1 MHKRAFIFGLILLI
15 LHAIPGT
22 ARAACDIDRPVVFA
36 DLNWDSNRLHTRVA
50 RFILEQGFGCA
61 TDTIPG
67 ATLPLVLALIR
78 GDADVMMELWEEDIQ
93 DTWNQ
98 AEADGKVIKAGI
110 NYSAALQGW
119 FIPRYLAEGAA
130 KGLTHVTDLPR
141 FKHLFRDPEEP
152 AKGRFTNCPAGWGC
166 ENVNTRKLRAYGLDG
181 HFTNFRTGTGAALDA
196 AIETAFK
203 RRKPILFYYWGPT
216 WIMGKHD
223 MVMLQEPPFDPD
235 VWRALRS
242 DETPAKACA
251 YPRPEVEVA
260 LNKDF
265 AGKAPTL
272 ARFFAQ
278 YRTSMDLT
286 SAVLSFMRE
295 TDASTDKGAR
305 HFLKTQQSLWRNW
318 VPDDVAGRVL
328 AALD

>member
-1 MHKRAFIFGLILLI
+1 MHKRPFIFGLILLI
-15 LHAIPGT
+15 SLAISGT
-22 ARAACDIDRPVVFA
+22 ARADCGIDRPVVFA
-36 DLNWDSNRLHTRVA
+36 GLNWDSNRLHSRVA

-61 TDTIPG
+61 TDMIPG

-110 NYSAALQGW
+110 NYPAALQGW

-130 KGLTHVTDLPR
+130 
-141 FKHLFRDPEEP
+141 
-152 AKGRFTNCPAGWGC
+152 
-166 ENVNTRKLRAYGLDG
+166 
-181 HFTNFRTGTGAALDA
+181 
-196 AIETAFK
+196 IEAAFK

-265 AGKAPTL
+265 AGKAPAL

-278 YRTSMDLT
+278 YRTSMDMT

-295 TDASTDKGAR
+295 TDASADEGAR
-305 HFLKTQQSLWRNW
+305 HFLKTQQTLWRNW
-318 VPDDVAGRVL
+318 VPEDVAGRVL